1 MTDLLDMAWNKI
13 YEASEKVDGMSLE
26 EKEKIGA
33 KALELIGD
41 YPLYGA
47 TSNISYGE
55 AIMIALVLG
64 GDDFINSLSEEKE

>member
-1 MTDLLDMAWNKI
+1 MSDLLDMAWDKI
-13 YEASEKVDGMSLE
+13 YEASEKIEGMSSE
-26 EKEKIGA
+26 EKGKIGD

-47 TSNISYGE
+47 TSNISCDE

-64 GDDFINSLSEEKE
+64 RDDFVNSLNEEEE